1 MLHLS
6 LFLLHIMFRLSTC
19 ELTMFSS
26 FSDQPE
32 HFSMTHPGNL
42 FLFSGALVMP
52 QFRDWQEH
60 HVFQHAELLK

>member
-6 LFLLHIMFRLSTC
+6 LFMLHIMFRLSTC

-52 QFRDWQEH
+52 EFVIGRNIMC
-60 HVFQHAELLK
+60 FSMLSC